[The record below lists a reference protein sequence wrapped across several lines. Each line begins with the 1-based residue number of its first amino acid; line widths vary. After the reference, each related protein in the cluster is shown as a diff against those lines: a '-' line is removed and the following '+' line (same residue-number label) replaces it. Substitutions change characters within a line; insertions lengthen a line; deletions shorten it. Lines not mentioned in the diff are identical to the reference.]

1 MIVQKYGGTSVG
13 TSERLISVAQIIEKA
28 CEKEPV
34 LAVVSAMSSYVKS
47 EGTTS
52 RLLHAADCAIHQEDF
67 KPILLQLRDFHINTV
82 KECIKDSNVHKSVQ
96 SYVERIFDKLKQF
109 LEALTV
115 IREFSSRSSDRILRV
130 GEKLSASILAG
141 VLKDRGLKGEY
152 IDLSNIAPEGYS
164 KVSPKFFT
172 ALESNLLDLLSPVV
186 KEKKVPV
193 ITGFLGEI
201 PGGIIESIGRGY
213 TDYTSSLV
221 AAVLKVRELQIWKEV
236 DGIFTA
242 DPKLVDQAKVL
253 ASITPQEAAE
263 LTYFGSE
270 VIHPFTME
278 RVTRANVPVRI
289 KNTFRPNEPGTLIT
303 EQEIDRH
310 VIKNIT
316 AKKNITILNIGSNRM
331 LMAYGFMAKVF
342 RVFEKYGVIIDLIAT
357 SEINISLT
365 VEKSDRLG
373 ELIEELEGLGDVTIY
388 KDRAIISMVGQK
400 MRLTTGISGKMFSC
414 LSEEGINIE
423 MISQGASE
431 INISCVVENKDA
443 DKAVQALHKRFINSD
458 GLN

>member
-13 TSERLISVAQIIEKA
+13 TSERLINVAQIIEKA
-28 CEKEPV
+28 CDKEPV

-52 RLLHAADCAIHQEDF
+52 RLLYAADCAIHQEDF
-67 KPILLQLRDFHINTV
+67 QLTLLQLRDFHTNTV
-82 KECIKDSNVHKSVQ
+82 KECIKDSSVRKDVQ
-96 SYVERIFDKLKQF
+96 KYVEGIFDKLKQF

-130 GEKLSASILAG
+130 GEKLSASILTG

-152 IDLSNIAPEGYS
+152 VDLSNIAPEGNS
-164 KVSPKFFT
+164 KVSPKFFA
-172 ALESNLLDLLSPVV
+172 ALESNLLNLLSPII

-289 KNTFRPNEPGTLIT
+289 KNTFAPDQPGTLIT

-342 RVFEKYGVIIDLIAT
+342 RVFENHGVIIDLIAT
-357 SEINISLT
+357 SEVNISLT
-365 VEKSDRLG
+365 VEQGDRL
-373 ELIEELEGLGDVTIY
+373 EELTEELRGLGDVTIY

-443 DKAVQALHKRFINSD
+443 DKAVQALHRRFINS
-458 GLN
+458 G